1 MAAQALLVPAR
12 RPKVLFVTPVVP
24 AFAGLGAAMR
34 CAQSLDALC
43 NLADVTLLILRR
55 PAIREE
61 VIDSWFHECTEQVV
75 DWYMPERSMRSGAR
89 FGQSSGLI
97 GRLRRVLRGAPLEL
111 DDYPPEL
118 AHGLTLNNGEPFHSM
133 HVFRL
138 RAAPIAL
145 RLAERLGIPKAR
157 RVLDLDDLE
166 SKAMRRLADARRHL
180 LGHQTYWLD
189 RLESAK
195 TARAEERLGSGF
207 GSVLLCSAK
216 DRDEF
221 QQRCPSTTVTVLPN
235 VYPLPTG
242 DALPAHSPPARPTV
256 LFVGSLDY
264 LPNQDAVRLL
274 LDEIVP
280 RVRRDVPNVIFR
292 VAGRRPPEWMTK
304 DCQAA
309 WVDLVPNP
317 PDMAPLYRDATV
329 TVVPLLSG
337 GGTRIKI
344 LEAFAYGV
352 PVISTTVGAEG
363 LEITPGQDILIADV
377 SEDFARDVVA
387 LLANEE
393 RRTRISVAG
402 RTTLE
407 RFYSAPRTKAYLC
420 HTHALGQGDV
430 PRPP

>member
-1 MAAQALLVPAR
+1 MAAQAPVVPAR
-12 RPKVLFVTPVVP
+12 RRKVLFVTPVVP
-24 AFAGLGAAMR
+24 AFTGLGAAMR

-43 NLADVTLLILRR
+43 KLADVTLLILRR

-75 DWYMPERSMRSGAR
+75 DWCMPERSMTPGAR
-89 FGQSSGLI
+89 LSQSSGLV

-118 AHGLTLNNGEPFHSM
+118 ADGVALKTDEPFHSM

-145 RLAERLGIPKAR
+145 RLAERLGIPKAG

-166 SKAMRRLADARRHL
+166 SKAMRRLSDTRRHL

-195 TARAEERLGSGF
+195 TARAEERLGREF
-207 GSVLLCSAK
+207 GTVLLCSAK

-221 QQRCPSTTVTVLPN
+221 QQRCPDTTVAVLPN
-235 VYPLPTG
+235 VYPLPAG
-242 DALPAHSPPARPTV
+242 DVLPDHSPPARPTV

-280 RVRRDVPNVIFR
+280 RVRYDMPDVIFR
-292 VAGRRPPEWMTK
+292 VAGRRPPEWMAK

-309 WVDLVPNP
+309 RVDLIPNP

-344 LEAFAYGV
+344 LEAFAHGV
-352 PVISTTVGAEG
+352 PVVSTTVGAEG
-363 LEITPGQDILIADV
+363 L
-377 SEDFARDVVA
+377 DVVHRRHLLLADHVDSLATSLRELLRNADDGVSLAAGGRA
-387 LLANEE
+387 LLAE
-393 RRTRISVAG
+393 RYLPAAML
-402 RTTLE
+402 TTLSHLHLMDAE
-407 RFYSAPRTKAYLC
+407 P
-420 HTHALGQGDV
+420 
-430 PRPP
+430 